1 LGIYKENYF
10 NLHEV
15 IYDNKKI
22 EWAKHNNFL
31 LRFELGIYKE
41 NYFNLHEVIYDNKK
55 IE

>member
-1 LGIYKENYF
+1 MS
-10 NLHEV
+10 
-15 IYDNKKI
+15 
-22 EWAKHNNFL
+22 KHNNFL